1 MAKPRLNRISIVLD
15 EFNFNQKDLSV
26 YLKVSKNTVSR
37 WCRNVNQP
45 KLSDIYNIAKIC
57 RIDITRLIE
66 PTDWKNETGNSVLQ
80 DYLEKKRLDK
90 IASNKKAQKSQTA
103 NKRKSL

>member
-1 MAKPRLNRISIVLD
+1 MEKPRLNRLSIVLD
-15 EFNFNQKDLSV
+15 ELNLDQLDLAQI
-26 YLKVSKNTVSR
+26 LEVSKDTVSR

-45 KLSDIYNIAKIC
+45 KLADLYNIAKIC

-80 DYLEKKRLDK
+80 DYLEKKKLDK
-90 IASNKKAQKSQTA
+90 INANKKAQRRQAKS
-103 NKRKSL
+103 